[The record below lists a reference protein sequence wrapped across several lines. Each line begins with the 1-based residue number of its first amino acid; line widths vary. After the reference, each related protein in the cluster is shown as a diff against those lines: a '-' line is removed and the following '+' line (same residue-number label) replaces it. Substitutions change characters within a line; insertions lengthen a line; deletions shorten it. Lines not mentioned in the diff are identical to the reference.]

1 MTRMKFKQLLIA
13 TSLVSV
19 LWACASGSTLDALDQ
34 EPMYGA
40 VDEKAQ
46 NDTVAKGR
54 TGVDSAIAQFGSAPK
69 ASEGL
74 ANQGFELYQK
84 GDLNSAMRHF
94 NKAWLVNSNN
104 PEAYWG
110 FALVLTE
117 RNKFCDALVMANKA
131 QTQGALGSV
140 FLTDAALIYTG
151 CALEQK
157 STDFA
162 VRAEY
167 LTKSDAMFEQAL
179 GSSGADKKE
188 YVLYHWARA
197 LYKRGDYAG
206 AWDKVFTYRQA
217 TGKDLDARFVRM
229 LGQKMREPH

>member
-1 MTRMKFKQLLIA
+1 MNRMKFKRLLISTA
-13 TSLVSV
+13 LVSA
-19 LWACASGSTLDALDQ
+19 LWACASGSALDALDQ

-40 VDEKAQ
+40 VGEKAQ
-46 NDTVAKGR
+46 SDMVAKGR
-54 TGVDSAIAQFGSAPK
+54 GGIDSAIAQFGSAPK

-74 ANQGFELYQK
+74 VNQGFDFYQK
-84 GDLNSAMRHF
+84 GDLNNAMRHF
-94 NKAWLVNSNN
+94 NKAWLVNTNN

-117 RNKFCDALVMANKA
+117 RNKFCDALTMANTA
-131 QTQGALGSV
+131 QAQGASGAV

-162 VRAEY
+162 VRTEY
-167 LTKSDAMFEQAL
+167 LAKSDAMFEQAL
-179 GSSGADKKE
+179 ESSAADKKE

-197 LYKRGDYAG
+197 LYKRTDYAG
-206 AWDKVFTYRQA
+206 AWDKVFIYRQA
-217 TGKDLDARFVRM
+217 TGKDLDARFLRT
-229 LGQKMREPH
+229 LSQKMREPR